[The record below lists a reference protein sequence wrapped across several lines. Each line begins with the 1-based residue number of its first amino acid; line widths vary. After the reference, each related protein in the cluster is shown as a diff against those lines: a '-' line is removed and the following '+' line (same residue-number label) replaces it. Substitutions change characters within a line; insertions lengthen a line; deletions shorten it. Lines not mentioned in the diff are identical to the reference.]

1 VSCSSQWQCAGLID
15 SQQYYAQEGRHG
27 YGSRMSKGPST
38 IHKIREALN
47 LMRNQ
52 KFEVRLIGTVMN
64 GIWSA

>member
-1 VSCSSQWQCAGLID
+1 VYCESEFAAVID

-52 KFEVRLIGTVMN
+52 KFEVQISVTAIDGIG
-64 GIWSA
+64 SA